1 MGVHPGACIRGT
13 EYKDSTVSR
22 KVAQGLKDW
31 QDCQALCASDAS
43 CHTFD
48 FVGEQIGDQLSSTGV
63 QNTGDC
69 WFRLDDAFDL
79 KLGTFNHTSGHL
91 VDAPSPAPPGAK
103 NVLFIM
109 FDDLRAMHKAYG
121 WSQPHMPNQ
130 EKFAAESLI
139 FDRAFVQQAVC
150 GPSRA
155 SFMSGRRP
163 DRTQMYNFLNGPEPG
178 GFRNAPGAVD
188 WNTFPQWFKSHGYCV
203 AGAGKLF
210 HTGDPSHND
219 PPSWTEER
227 CLTDFPMF
235 GQGRCPVPKDVL
247 KNMDDAPACP
257 VDRDV
262 YKNCSSDVMC
272 FPDESSLE
280 AGLQFLNKASVQY
293 KETGQPFW
301 LGMGFV
307 KPHTPHIY
315 PKEFLD
321 NVPSF
326 DDMEVAPNSYFPVNA
341 PEIAHHVHSPSK
353 AIDQPA
359 SESAAKMERRG
370 YYAAAAY
377 SDFLLGTLLD
387 EVDRLGLRDDTLV
400 VMGSDHGWGLGEH
413 NHWIKYTNWETDV
426 RVPLFVRAPWK
437 PNAMGQR
444 TSAIVEQIDIYP
456 TAAELAGIAVNKS
469 EESIDGSSWA
479 HLLDDPTATHL
490 SEALAQYPRCWPEG
504 MEGDSAAFP
513 DMARCTSVE
522 KENIAYMGYTL
533 RTKDW
538 RYTEWP
544 EWDGANLR
552 PNWNN
557 LAGYELYDHR
567 NDDPSDSKVSFEEF
581 ENENV
586 ADAHADKVSELR
598 TRLRDLVAKTN
609 PNTMLV

>member
-1 MGVHPGACIRGT
+1 
-13 EYKDSTVSR
+13 
-22 KVAQGLKDW
+22 
-31 QDCQALCASDAS
+31 
-43 CHTFD
+43 
-48 FVGEQIGDQLSSTGV
+48 
-63 QNTGDC
+63 
-69 WFRLDDAFDL
+69 
-79 KLGTFNHTSGHL
+79 
-91 VDAPSPAPPGAK
+91 
-103 NVLFIM
+103 
-109 FDDLRAMHKAYG
+109 
-121 WSQPHMPNQ
+121 
-130 EKFAAESLI
+130 
-139 FDRAFVQQAVC
+139 
-150 GPSRA
+150 
-155 SFMSGRRP
+155 
-163 DRTQMYNFLNGPEPG
+163 
-178 GFRNAPGAVD
+178 
-188 WNTFPQWFKSHGYCV
+188 
-203 AGAGKLF
+203 
-210 HTGDPSHND
+210 
-219 PPSWTEER
+219 
-227 CLTDFPMF
+227 
-235 GQGRCPVPKDVL
+235 VPKDVL

-456 TAAELAGIAVNKS
+456 SAAELAGIAVNKS

-490 SEALAQYPRCWPEG
+490 TSALAQYPRCWPEG

-513 DMARCTSVE
+513 DMARCTAVE
-522 KENIAYMGYTL
+522 KENIAFMGYTL
-533 RTKDW
+533 RRADW

-552 PNWNN
+552 PNWDN
-557 LAGYELYDHR
+557 LAGFELYDHR
-567 NDDPSDSKVSFEEF
+567 HDDPANSKVSFEEF

-586 ADAHADKVSELR
+586 ADAHPDVVSKMR
-598 TRLRDLVAKTN
+598 TILRDLVEKTN
-609 PNTMLV
+609 PNSATMKANSLFV